1 MTEKRRT
8 IILSVLVCLLI
19 VTLMT
24 FSLTRARYSGEHES
38 ESEYGSDIEY
48 TVSNEVEV
56 STADEFFTAI
66 ENGYSN
72 IQVSE
77 DADNTIIITGGVSDV
92 NSDLTIDLNGHE
104 LQRNNRDPMLNVT
117 EGVRLTIVDSKG
129 GGGFY
134 NPVGSVLRING
145 GTLTVAAGLFESG
158 PRDGASMSAQSGDAE
173 HPSEYASGSGESWSA
188 SEAGGFTETTSGSL
202 FVRGGGSYS
211 EVTAVSDLPVII
223 PTVTAPG
230 EGEKK
235 ATVNGNM
242 YFGEVGISLATANSK
257 NYITADTYLYFAV
270 ESANVQN
277 STVGAGSADFYYS
290 YTLYEDTDADGVV
303 TEYSAQ
309 ASGGNE
315 VAVTV
320 YGYNT
325 VKGTSQASGNTFA
338 AIQMNSGDLYAR
350 GGEYVSYFGNDST
363 YCVYA
368 SGGYMSVSS
377 GTVFEA
383 HEYGI
388 CVNIAYAETRSED
401 EYLGVRGGDFYSA
414 AGDTIRVSGGEMYV
428 RGGTFTKDASA
439 YTAAAQ
445 GGDNGSAIAISGGTL
460 DVEGTED
467 ARIAFFMQGSYM
479 NGISSTAGTSSEGT
493 VTVTNADFTFAG
505 GGENNYGINSDAGTV
520 TANGCVF
527 TLPGEHSRGI
537 SVARGT
543 VNVGGA
549 GGEAI
554 ENALDTNT
562 YSYFYLDSA
571 VGCYGVYAQTDGNE
585 NATVKMAAAQVF
597 VGQNGVSSGTASYS
611 ALNGAGIYMDA
622 AGSSSV
628 ELGNVLVIAAGNS
641 VSGVYVKSGSI
652 TQDADG
658 KLVVVTGAQASGYK
672 AGTTQFRD
680 IGSYG
685 TDASGKI
692 TDLLDEDRVKRSE
705 TAYGY
710 GVYSGGG
717 KIGLQNVFA
726 AVYGQYSAGILAA
739 STDTSDAVTIGGALD
754 IVVSQGNGADRV
766 FTGRGNTL
774 SSTAISTEGG
784 PVTIGGNANIVSD
797 GLGITARKGNVIFG
811 SDAASSLK
819 VNTGRGTAVY
829 VEGGTLTLNS
839 GVTVDITSAIDD
851 GWNWVDPPG
860 TTAATVI
867 NKYNGVYVNGGSLTA
882 NGTFNVTH
890 TGVANDEQNGAT
902 YATFKI
908 KSYAV
913 RVEQG
918 NSDTKVLLLKGN
930 IESILGQDKG
940 GGGGLYVG
948 GGTVRLGEENS
959 ANEDLTIT
967 SNGNTVFGGNHI
979 YFGDGIGDHS
989 NWAYKLPRTGGHA
1002 VQVGESGSTSSASLT
1017 IYAGTFEAKMGNGI
1031 LVGNGVVNIYEGIF
1045 IGADV
1050 YGTNEGNGMQ
1060 YTMPGAAAS
1069 YGFKLYGG
1077 TVNIYGGTFGDP
1089 NATGLAAGS
1098 GAFVM
1103 GTASRATANIYS
1115 GEFTVNG
1122 TAGVAVYQN
1131 VDVYF
1136 GGDQGGAD
1144 TSYTAPKLKGNA
1156 AAITVEKYPS
1166 SVASSIITIYSGT
1179 YEGNK
1184 DGIWYGEGA
1193 TRLNISGGTF
1203 SALNERAAL
1212 EIEETPSIQIS
1223 KGTFSTE
1230 SSDTNA
1236 INTTVSVTY
1245 GDVLA
1250 DGAQADVSYRNNST
1264 QTYYSNSNTPV
1275 IETAREWFT
1284 TYHAG
1289 EVTVE

>member
-48 TVSNEVEV
+48 TVSNQVEV

-72 IQVSE
+72 IQVSD
-77 DADNTIIITGGVSDV
+77 DADSTIIITGGVSDV

-134 NPVGSVLRING
+134 NPVGSVLRISG

-158 PRDGASMSAQSGDAE
+158 PRDGDSMSAQSGDAV
-173 HPSEYASGSGESWSA
+173 HPSEYASGRGESWST
-188 SEAGGFTETTSGSL
+188 ENAGSFTGTTSGELYERS
-202 FVRGGGSYS
+202 GTSYTRS
-211 EVTAVSDLPVII
+211 SVSGLPVII
-223 PTVTAPG
+223 PADA
-230 EGEKK
+230 ESKS
-235 ATVNGNM
+235 AINGNM
-242 YFGEVGISLATANSK
+242 YFDEGTGISLASGR
-257 NYITADTYLYFAV
+257 ITEDTYLYFAV

-277 STVGAGSADFYYS
+277 STVSAGSADFYYS
-290 YTLYEDTDADGVV
+290 YTLYEQTDADGIV
-303 TEYSAQ
+303 TGYSPSGN
-309 ASGGNE
+309 SGGEE
-315 VAVTV
+315 VTVTV

-325 VKGTSQASGNTFA
+325 VKGTSEAAGNTFA

-428 RGGTFTKDASA
+428 RGGTFTKNASA
-439 YTAAAQ
+439 YASAQ
-445 GGDNGSAIAISGGTL
+445 TVGDNGSAIAISGGTL

-467 ARIAFFMQGSYM
+467 ARIAFSMQGSYM

-505 GGENNYGINSDAGTV
+505 DGENNYGINSDAGTV

-527 TLPGEHSRGI
+527 TLPGEYSRGI

-543 VNVGGA
+543 VSVGGA

-554 ENALDTNT
+554 ENAPDTNT

-571 VGCYGVYAQTDGNE
+571 VGCYGVYAQTNGNE

-597 VGQNGVSSGTASYS
+597 VGQRNGVSSGTASYS
-611 ALNGAGIYMDA
+611 ALNGAGIYMNA

-658 KLVVVTGAQASGYK
+658 KLVVVTGAQASRYS
-672 AGTTQFRD
+672 AGSSQFRD
-680 IGSYG
+680 IQSYG

-692 TDLLDEDRVKRSE
+692 TDLLGNGRVKRSE

-717 KIGLQNVFA
+717 KIDLQNVFA

-754 IVVSQGNGADRV
+754 IVVSQGNEADRV
-766 FTGRGNTL
+766 TGRGSTL

-811 SDAASSLK
+811 SAAASSLQ
-819 VNTGRGTAVY
+819 VNTARGTAVY

-890 TGVANDEQNGAT
+890 TGVANDEQEGAT

-918 NSDTKVLLLKGN
+918 NSDTNVLLLKGN

-948 GGTVRLGEENS
+948 GGTVTLGEENS

-979 YFGDGIGDHS
+979 YFGDGIGDHR

-1031 LVGNGVVNIYEGIF
+1031 LVGNGVVNIHEGIF

-1136 GGDQGGAD
+1136 GGDQGGAN
-1144 TSYTAPKLKGNA
+1144 TSYTAPELKGNA

-1203 SALNERAAL
+1203 SALSERAAL

-1230 SSDTNA
+1230 MSNTNA
-1236 INTTVSVTY
+1236 INATVSVTY

-1250 DGAQADVSYRNNST
+1250 AGARAQVSYRDSTT

-1275 IETAREWFT
+1275 NETVEGSWWT
-1284 TYHAG
+1284 TYHASK
-1289 EVTVE
+1289 VTVE